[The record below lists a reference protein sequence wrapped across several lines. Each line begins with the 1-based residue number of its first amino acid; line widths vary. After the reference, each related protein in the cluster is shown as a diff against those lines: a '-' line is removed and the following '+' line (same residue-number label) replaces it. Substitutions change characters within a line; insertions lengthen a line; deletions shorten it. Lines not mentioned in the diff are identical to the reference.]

1 MTKIFFSD
9 LKIVTLIIFLLTT
22 LRFEGCSKKTEGPGT
37 SEPGG
42 RGSGNY
48 YDTLVTPPPSSFNCN
63 SANSFLTEIKP
74 IIDASY
80 SGYGVF
86 NRLYFELKKDS
97 KIYRSNYVE
106 FYSDDS
112 SIQQLEFGGSLPT
125 GTYTIKGYLKNIQL
139 NSNCVDKIYVSHE
152 SDLGTINITKFSN
165 PGKVMNIEYFC
176 QDSDTSIIERYDVF
190 LSPNTE
196 EYMDI
201 AFNIANTRD
210 SVTTYNNNEPPCFV
224 EYDVFDPSKMIAYI
238 STFKVW
244 GNEMFLCGIKGFIDK
259 QGYIIPDLFGA
270 TYEEDII
277 GCVPT
282 CSTGA
287 LVAVKTCI
295 DFAAADQYE
304 LDYNDFVTA
313 TVVHELGHQ
322 RGAWVDHPSLSPK
335 FCIMKGSFIVY
346 SYYYGERPYIIVTY
360 SNPHFCDQ
368 CITKI
373 KNINW

>member
-9 LKIVTLIIFLLTT
+9 LKVATLIIFLLTT

-42 RGSGNY
+42 RGSGSY

-74 IIDASY
+74 IIDVSY

-125 GTYTIKGYLKNIQL
+125 STYTMEGYLKNIQL

-165 PGKVMNIEYFC
+165 PAKVMNIEYFC
-176 QDSDTSIIERYDVF
+176 QDSDTSIIDRYDVF

-196 EYMDI
+196 EYMNI
-201 AFNIANTRD
+201 AFNIANTKD
-210 SVTTYNNNEPPCFV
+210 SVITYSNNEPPYLV
-224 EYDVFDPSKMIAYI
+224 EYEPIYLSKIVDYI
-238 STFKVW
+238 YTFKVW
-244 GNEMFLCGIKGFIDK
+244 GNEMFLCGIKGFKDT
-259 QGYIIPDLFGA
+259 QGYYLPEVTGVSYFFSSP
-270 TYEEDII
+270 
-277 GCVPT
+277 VPT
-282 CSTGA
+282 CSTGS
-287 LVAVKTCI
+287 LIAVKGCI
-295 DFAAADQYE
+295 DCVVNEYKI
-304 LDYNDFVTA
+304 DYNDFVTA
-313 TVVHELGHQ
+313 TTIHELGHQ
-322 RGAWVDHPSLSPK
+322 RASIFHDDYHNSQ
-335 FCIMKGSFIVY
+335 FCIMHLGLVVI
-346 SYYYGERPYIIVTY
+346 GERNTY
-360 SNPHFCDQ
+360 SNPHFCNN
-368 CITKI
+368 CINKL
-373 KNINW
+373 KNISW

>member
-22 LRFEGCSKKTEGPGT
+22 LRFEGCSKKTETSGS
-37 SEPGG
+37 SEPDGI
-42 RGSGNY
+42 GSGSY

-80 SGYGVF
+80 SGYGIF

-152 SDLGTINITKFSN
+152 SDLGTINITKFSD

-176 QDSDTSIIERYDVF
+176 QDSDTSIIDRYDVF

-196 EYMDI
+196 EYMNI
-201 AFNIANTRD
+201 AFNIANTKD
-210 SVTTYNNNEPPCFV
+210 SVITYSNNEPPYLVF
-224 EYDVFDPSKMIAYI
+224 YDDYNLSGVIDYI
-238 STFKVW
+238 YTFKVW
-244 GNEMFLCGIKGFIDK
+244 GNEMFLAGIKGFKDI
-259 QGYIIPDLFGA
+259 GNNYINYVTGA
-270 TYEEDII
+270 SWWEPSTT
-277 GCVPT
+277 PT
-282 CSTGA
+282 CSTGS
-287 LVAVKTCI
+287 LVAIKGCI
-295 DFAAADQYE
+295 DLVAPEYE
-304 LDYNDFVTA
+304 INYNDFVTA
-313 TVVHELGHQ
+313 TTIHELGHQ
-322 RGAWVDHPSLSPK
+322 RAALGHFGHSSD
-335 FCIMKGSFIVY
+335 FCIMN
-346 SYYYGERPYIIVTY
+346 YGLVVRYEISRYH
-360 SNPHFCDQ
+360 NPHFCQD
-368 CITKI
+368 CINRLKLI
-373 KNINW
+373 SW

>member
-1 MTKIFFSD
+1 
-9 LKIVTLIIFLLTT
+9 LIQAIL
-22 LRFEGCSKKTEGPGT
+22 G
-37 SEPGG
+37 
-42 RGSGNY
+42 
-48 YDTLVTPPPSSFNCN
+48 
-63 SANSFLTEIKP
+63 
-74 IIDASY
+74 
-80 SGYGVF
+80 F

-152 SDLGTINITKFSN
+152 SDLGTINITEFSN
-165 PGKVMNIEYFC
+165 PEKVMNIEYFC
-176 QDSDTSIIERYDVF
+176 QDSDTSIINRYDVF

-210 SVTTYNNNEPPCFV
+210 SVTTYNNNEPPCFI
-224 EYDVFDPSKMIAYI
+224 EYDVFDPSEMIDYI

-259 QGYIIPDLFGA
+259 QGHIIPDLFGA

-295 DFAAADQYE
+295 DFAATDQYK

-322 RGAWVDHPSLSPK
+322 RGVWVDHPSLSPK

-346 SYYYGERPYIIVTY
+346 SYYYGEHPYMIVTY